1 MAMQEGV
8 RSPEV
13 RIIMVD
19 LFHPT
24 QYPVTVAK
32 LEIIRERVY
41 YNNNNIQT
49 SIKSCTCTVFDT
61 QLIQNLF
68 AILLIEY
75 KSTYTIPL
83 QNH

>member
-49 SIKSCTCTVFDT
+49 SIKSCTLCTCTVFDT

-68 AILLIEY
+68 AILLI
-75 KSTYTIPL
+75 
-83 QNH
+83 